1 MPQFPTT
8 TVVTPCVNFGS
19 MAGVSITLVSSIT
32 RASRIRTSQHFM
44 NSSLR
49 EHRAFGGMLCVF
61 VSDQDLVGLNYV
73 ICLVFENV
81 TMPEIPSW
89 VYSNYRSSR
98 RIWFVALFNRY
109 YVMRQTRDGLV
120 TRICNGNEP
129 CALRFHISW
138 RAQPVAVSVELPGS
152 NIWMP
157 HMSSS
162 SRIWRLRADCAT
174 CRRAAAAVNVPLPQS
189 RLCS

>member
-129 CALRFHISW
+129 CALRFHISYQLEHFLVGLN
-138 RAQPVAVSVELPGS
+138 RINTLPAYSCQEQRGT
-152 NIWMP
+152 
-157 HMSSS
+157 SSPTS
-162 SRIWRLRADCAT
+162 ALGPCFNS
-174 CRRAAAAVNVPLPQS
+174 PLG
-189 RLCS
+189 